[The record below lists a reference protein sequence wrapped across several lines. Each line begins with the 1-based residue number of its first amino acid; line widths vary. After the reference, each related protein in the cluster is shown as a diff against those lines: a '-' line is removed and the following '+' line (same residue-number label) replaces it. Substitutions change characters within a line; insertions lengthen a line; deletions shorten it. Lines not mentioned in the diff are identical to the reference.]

1 MLKVLTGLRRHQSG
15 RSEYQQYQEYQ
26 SPGLSP
32 WKHKKTQQIIT
43 IMYLTIK
50 WWNETKT
57 QVSLKFTGIFGK
69 TNGKYYVL
77 KQSYLTKNA
86 KRQ

>member
-1 MLKVLTGLRRHQSG
+1 MLKVLTGLRRHQSD

-57 QVSLKFTGIFGK
+57 QVSLKIHWNF
-69 TNGKYYVL
+69 L
-77 KQSYLTKNA
+77 A
-86 KRQ
+86 KPMENTMF